1 VSATNW
7 IAYTLETLGLITA
20 LALCANVPLR
30 RHTGTRPGRLGRR
43 SGIAL
48 GWRWVLRRERR
59 RARERELRLLS
70 CAQAQITTT
79 WPAGEN
85 PRRSP
90 EVRDILH
97 TLGNAAF
104 DADLIG
110 AWDKLTRPYVFENQG
125 GQYWFGLPQS

>member
-1 VSATNW
+1 MSATNA
-7 IAYTLETLGLITA
+7 IAYTIATLGLITT
-20 LALCANVPLR
+20 LAIGANVLPGR
-30 RHTGTRPGRLGRR
+30 RTGTRPGRLGRR

-70 CAQAQITTT
+70 CAQAQFITTLL
-79 WPAGEN
+79 AGEN
-85 PRRSP
+85 PRHSP

-97 TLGNAAF
+97 TLGNAAL

-110 AWDKLTRPYVFENQG
+110 AWDKATRPYAFENHG
-125 GQYWFGLPQS
+125 GHYRFGLPQS